1 MRFDQLRAFHIAEPD
16 GTRRRVVTEITRPTM
31 YMLVDAA
38 GMHRDRIEAEIAWVR
53 ERLQPGFDLV
63 LVWPRGSE
71 REAAACVARSSVGA
85 VIDADGDLGRWAAP
99 GGGRVAI
106 LVDAV
111 ARSVEEVTGTHTI
124 FGVGRRP
131 FPQPG
136 DRTIDLG
143 DVQL

>member
-53 ERLQPGFDLV
+53 ERLQPGLDLV
-63 LVWPRGSE
+63 LVWPKGRE
-71 REAAACVARSSVGA
+71 REAAASVACSSVSS
-85 VIDADGDLGRWAAP
+85 VIDADGDFRRWAAP

-111 ARSVEEVTGTHTI
+111 AMSVEEVTAAHAI
-124 FGVGRRP
+124 FGVGSRP
-131 FPQPG
+131 FHQPG